1 MPGGDLELTTP
12 EPLELAPHSRGPMRI
27 DASSSGIGVHL
38 VTLQPVSTEGTPL
51 GQATSVSIRSSKVGF
66 ILWIVMAVG
75 GTALFVAI
83 ALRIW
88 RRIRRRRRTHGP
100 VLKQATR

>member
-1 MPGGDLELTTP
+1 M
-12 EPLELAPHSRGPMRI
+12 
-27 DASSSGIGVHL
+27 
-38 VTLQPVSTEGTPL
+38 
-51 GQATSVSIRSSKVGF
+51 SIRSSRVGL

-88 RRIRRRRRTHGP
+88 RRVRPGPRTHGP
-100 VLKQATR
+100 VLKQAGP